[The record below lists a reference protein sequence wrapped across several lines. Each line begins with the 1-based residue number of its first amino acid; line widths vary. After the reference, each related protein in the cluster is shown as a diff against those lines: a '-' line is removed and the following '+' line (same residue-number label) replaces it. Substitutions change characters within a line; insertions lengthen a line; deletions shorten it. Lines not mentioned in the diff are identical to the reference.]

1 MRNRVTKLAAALAAL
16 AALAAGGAAFAS
28 GAGKGSS
35 PAPSTVAF
43 THHGGRATDDPSTEP
58 ADNEAASE
66 SADTDNVQQGDQ
78 ATPDTAGSSQEEQAA
93 ESSDGPGGYADTSP
107 DANTQQEGEH

>member
-1 MRNRVTKLAAALAAL
+1 MRNRIRKLAAALAAL

-28 GAGKGSS
+28 GAGNGSS
-35 PAPSTVAF
+35 PAPSPAF
-43 THHGGRATDDPSTEP
+43 THHGTEP
-58 ADNEAASE
+58 ADNGAASE

-78 ATPDTAGSSQEEQAA
+78 ATPDTADSSQEEQAA

-107 DANTQQEGEH
+107 NADTQQEGEH

>member
-35 PAPSTVAF
+35 PAPTVAF
-43 THHGGRATDDPSTEP
+43 THHGGQATDEPSTEP

>member
-1 MRNRVTKLAAALAAL
+1 MRNRVTKLAAAFAAL

-43 THHGGRATDDPSTEP
+43 THHGGQPTDDPSTEP
-58 ADNEAASE
+58 ADNEAE

-107 DANTQQEGEH
+107 DASTQQEGEH